1 MKVPGVTALVG
12 GVAGGAVQM
21 LQAGVHGAT
30 TAADAV
36 QTNGSPSPAP
46 VR

>member
-1 MKVPGVTALVG
+1 MRVPGVTALVG

-21 LQAGVHGAT
+21 LQAGVQGVT

-36 QTNGSPSPAP
+36 QTLPG
-46 VR
+46 RCWIR